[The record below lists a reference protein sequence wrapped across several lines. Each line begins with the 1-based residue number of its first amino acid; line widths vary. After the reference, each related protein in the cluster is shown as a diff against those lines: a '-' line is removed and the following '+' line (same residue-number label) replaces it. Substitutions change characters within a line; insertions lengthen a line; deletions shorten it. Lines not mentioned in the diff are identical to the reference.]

1 MDLRPQL
8 TVRLF
13 REEKC
18 FGPGIAVLMEQIE
31 KTHSLRG
38 AAKEMDMAYSKAWK
52 ILKNAEEQLGFP
64 LTQTASGGKVGGTV
78 LTEKGKDLLSR
89 YRSYVRELNG
99 FAEKTFSRDF
109 REYLSKTT

>member
-8 TVRLF
+8 TVRFF

-18 FGPGIAVLMEQIE
+18 FGPGVAMLMEQIE

-52 ILKNAEEQLGFP
+52 ILKNAEEQLGFA

-78 LTEKGKDLLSR
+78 LTEKGKDLLTR
-89 YRSYVRELNG
+89 YRAYVREVNR
-99 FAEKTFSRDF
+99 FAGEAFL
-109 REYLSKTT
+109 REFGDYLPKDT